1 MRVDHLKEI
10 NKLKIKYKHTSGTD
24 GQDVGDSL
32 DIYLPPSTRL
42 ENDATE
48 RGREKG
54 REDILQRRI
63 VQLEKDLAAYK
74 GKSGR
79 STVRSTTPTANR
91 STGRESD
98 REREKGREKE
108 RERERER
115 MKGRR
120 ERGRESDRERE
131 REREKGYSS
140 TGSVGS
146 RGNRSLPG
154 QGGERERGGGYS
166 SSRSVSSTGR
176 KKATYNTGSL
186 HSPTSASSARDRDRD
201 RERGHS
207 GYMR

>member
-1 MRVDHLKEI
+1 MIGSGNPDLILDNTRLKKQIVQLKKELQDSSITFEKMRVDHLKEI

-63 VQLEKDLAAYK
+63 VQLEKDLAVYK

-98 REREKGREKE
+98 RERE
-108 RERERER
+108 
-115 MKGRR
+115 
-120 ERGRESDRERE
+120 RES
-131 REREKGYSS
+131 
-140 TGSVGS
+140 
-146 RGNRSLPG
+146 L
-154 QGGERERGGGYS
+154 
-166 SSRSVSSTGR
+166 
-176 KKATYNTGSL
+176 
-186 HSPTSASSARDRDRD
+186 
-201 RERGHS
+201 
-207 GYMR
+207 